1 MSKRETNILDA
12 AIRVFTRYGV
22 KRTSMGDIAEEAGIS
37 RQTLYKAFK
46 SKDDILRTHIK
57 LYTEQA
63 IANIEANLSKT
74 DKLEGQL
81 NLVLENMIVPGFDMV
96 RASPNAEDIIEGVNA
111 ATREE
116 LEETAAQFQAIILKL
131 LMPYEKHLIAAG
143 TAPDNLAELV
153 QQSARAAKDYARDR
167 QHLLI
172 TLKTISQ
179 LVLRA
184 ANQ

>member
-1 MSKRETNILDA
+1 MSEREINILDA

-63 IANIEANLSKT
+63 IANIEANLRKA
-74 DKLEGQL
+74 DELEGQL
-81 NLVLENMIVPGFDMV
+81 NLVLEHMIVPGFDMV

-131 LMPYEKHLIAAG
+131 LMPFEKHLAAAG
-143 TAPDNLAELV
+143 IEPVILAEHI

-167 QHLLI
+167 KHLLI
-172 TLKTISQ
+172 TLRTISQ
-179 LVLRA
+179 LVLKA
-184 ANQ
+184 TNQ